1 MTDEELRGAG
11 DFTPLYIEGRRDT
24 RKRFVDATGNIVS
37 YRQYIKLTQGV
48 TPEEKAYRR
57 YKEGVAPKGKTAA
70 KVERR
75 LEKKQKKKAKKE
87 RTIIDYPPEED
98 IPQKDMYKELKSRG
112 KKPKKHNT
120 WQLEGLYMFHNPRMR
135 EDATATAMGYSTHTD
150 SRRKDMEFYI
160 LRRQAIENARA
171 KLPFSGWEFVRVIW
185 EQWLQW

>member
-1 MTDEELRGAG
+1 MTGEELRGAG
-11 DFTPLYIEGRRDT
+11 DFTPLYVEGRRDT

-57 YKEGVAPKGKTAA
+57 YKEGLAPKGKTAA
-70 KVERR
+70 TIERR
-75 LEKKQKKKAKKE
+75 LERKQKKKAKKE
-87 RTIIDYPPEED
+87 KERIIIDYPPEGD
-98 IPQKDMYKELKSRG
+98 IPEKDMYTELRKRG
-112 KKPKKHNT
+112 RKPKRHNT

-135 EDATATAMGYSTHTD
+135 EDGTAMGYSTHTH

-160 LRRQAIENARA
+160 LRRQAVENAKA